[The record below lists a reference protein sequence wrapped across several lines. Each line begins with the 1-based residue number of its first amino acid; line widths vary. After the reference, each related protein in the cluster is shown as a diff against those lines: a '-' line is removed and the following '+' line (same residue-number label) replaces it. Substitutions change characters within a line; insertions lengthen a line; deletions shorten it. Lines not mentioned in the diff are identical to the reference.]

1 MTVFIASLFLPKT
14 VHFTLPGTP
23 SKNAKLLPENPAPK
37 KARPQAQ
44 RAPPTLFPVQ
54 NADITPPET
63 PVDDEP
69 ADGIFTNEDG
79 LRIHYPPKE
88 EHSPSDSKAEPGPGY
103 QGSPVWGRR
112 SDQPVSRANTPPPSS
127 LLEHNKQLKAKAQ
140 ELGRQGVIQ
149 PRALQRSDSHD
160 RVFAHADWKVVHADQ
175 GNGGLRHAAEAAM
188 REGKL
193 SEVTWVG
200 TLGMPTDALEG
211 TQQKQDIEDRL
222 ATEFES
228 LTVFCCDKDLD
239 GHYSHFCKQILWPV
253 FHYQL
258 PDNPKSKAYE
268 DHSYKH
274 YVNVNRAFADK
285 IIKNWKRGDVIWVH
299 DYHLLLV
306 PGMVREKLP
315 EAKIGFFL
323 HVAFPSSEVFR
334 CLAVR
339 KELLEGML
347 GANLIGFQI
356 HEYTRHFLQTCSRLL
371 NAEATPDGLHLEDR
385 FVDVINL
392 PIGIDPVSLSAH
404 REDAAVKRWLDVLRE
419 RYAGKKLIVARD
431 KLDHV
436 RGVRQ
441 KLLAYELF
449 LNTNPEWRG
458 NVILIQV
465 ALSSSEKSELDAT
478 VSDIVTRINSSYA
491 NLAYQPVVY
500 LKQDID
506 YAQYLALLSIADALM
521 ITSQRE
527 GMNLT
532 SHEYLYC
539 QDGKHIG
546 EKKHGSLILSE
557 FTGTASLFGGNELSV
572 NPWDYRACSTAL
584 RKALDMGNTEKEE
597 RWTKLHE
604 CIMQHTGAHW
614 FTELMT
620 RLDHAHSEQHR
631 HNQTSVP
638 RLNVNDLVQR
648 YQSSERRLFILD
660 YENTLVNWGPVNQ
673 IIPSSPQR
681 TLDTL
686 NELLLDERNIVY
698 VMSGRRPEELD
709 RLFRRVPN
717 LGLIAENGCFLKD
730 CGSDAWTEM
739 ANPEHIRAWKESVKG
754 ILNYYLE
761 RTPGAEIEERRCSLI
776 FHYKSAENWE
786 HAVSQASDCASHI
799 NDACENQR
807 VHAIPT
813 DGSII
818 VEPVDWTKSTAAEK
832 ILEDLKTR
840 LPANKTHKSPVDFLM
855 VVGDGRDDEKVFRW
869 ANTLGEE
876 KVVKDVVTVSLGNR
890 NTEATATLTQGVSG
904 VLVVLNR
911 LASLTT
917 E

>member
-1 MTVFIASLFLPKT
+1 M
-14 VHFTLPGTP
+14 
-23 SKNAKLLPENPAPK
+23 
-37 KARPQAQ
+37 
-44 RAPPTLFPVQ
+44 
-54 NADITPPET
+54 
-63 PVDDEP
+63 
-69 ADGIFTNEDG
+69 
-79 LRIHYPPKE
+79 
-88 EHSPSDSKAEPGPGY
+88 
-103 QGSPVWGRR
+103 WGRR

-140 ELGRQGVIQ
+140 ELGRQGVVQ

-175 GNGGLRHAAEAAM
+175 GNGGLRHAAEAAI

-193 SEVTWVG
+193 SDVTWVG
-200 TLGMPTDALEG
+200 TLGMPTDALDG

-222 ATEFES
+222 ATEFDS
-228 LTVFCCDKDLD
+228 LTVFCSDKDLD

-285 IIKNWKRGDVIWVH
+285 IIRNWKRGDVIWVH

-572 NPWDYRACSTAL
+572 NPWDYRACSNAL
-584 RKALDMGNTEKEE
+584 RKALDMGNKEKEE

-620 RLDHAHSEQHR
+620 RLDHAHNEQHR
-631 HNQTSVP
+631 HDQTSVP
-638 RLNVNDLVQR
+638 RLNVNNLVQQ
-648 YQSSERRLFILD
+648 YQRSERRLFILD

-673 IIPSSPQR
+673 IIPSSPQVSPYHTFPNREDLPTDYVALQR

-739 ANPEHIRAWKESVKG
+739 ADPAHIRAWKESVKG

-776 FHYKSAENWE
+776 FHYKSAEDWE
-786 HAVSQASDCASHI
+786 HAVNQASDCASHI

-807 VHAIPT
+807 VHAIAT
-813 DGSII
+813 DGSVI
-818 VEPVDWTKSTAAEK
+818 VEPVDWTKCTAAEK

-840 LPANKTHKSPVDFLM
+840 LPANAATHKGPVDFLM

-876 KVVKDVVTVSLGNR
+876 KAVKDVVTVSLGNR

-911 LASLTT
+911 LASATA